1 MVQEVIKE
9 LAKNRPL
16 DVAGATTAV
25 VSRPCSQ
32 PHGGTK
38 RSCACLQPGSNVCAA
53 FNALQQR
60 RVHGILQSDIRGYCL
75 LVCPGNKGFKV
86 LLLNEVDKLSR
97 EAQQS
102 LRRTMEKYSAGC
114 RLIMV
119 ANNISRV
126 STLVFAQ

>member
-1 MVQEVIKE
+1 M
-9 LAKNRPL
+9 
-16 DVAGATTAV
+16 
-25 VSRPCSQ
+25 
-32 PHGGTK
+32 
-38 RSCACLQPGSNVCAA
+38 
-53 FNALQQR
+53 
-60 RVHGILQSDIRGYCL
+60 
-75 LVCPGNKGFKV
+75 

-126 STLVFAQ
+126 SSDTAHAGRRSACNSTQVAGGLWGCMDGQLPIRLQRRTYT

>member
-1 MVQEVIKE
+1 
-9 LAKNRPL
+9 
-16 DVAGATTAV
+16 
-25 VSRPCSQ
+25 
-32 PHGGTK
+32 
-38 RSCACLQPGSNVCAA
+38 VCA
-53 FNALQQR
+53 
-60 RVHGILQSDIRGYCL
+60 
-75 LVCPGNKGFKV
+75 GNKGFKV

-126 STLVFAQ
+126 SSTGQPHEPCCLLSGVVRLGLDHLTVTVPVKRSWQYHDNTCC

>member
-1 MVQEVIKE
+1 MC
-9 LAKNRPL
+9 RR
-16 DVAGATTAV
+16 GA
-25 VSRPCSQ
+25 SLC
-32 PHGGTK
+32 
-38 RSCACLQPGSNVCAA
+38 CCAA
-53 FNALQQR
+53 SA
-60 RVHGILQSDIRGYCL
+60 
-75 LVCPGNKGFKV
+75 GNKGFKV

-126 STLVFAQ
+126 R

>member
-1 MVQEVIKE
+1 
-9 LAKNRPL
+9 
-16 DVAGATTAV
+16 
-25 VSRPCSQ
+25 
-32 PHGGTK
+32 
-38 RSCACLQPGSNVCAA
+38 
-53 FNALQQR
+53 
-60 RVHGILQSDIRGYCL
+60 
-75 LVCPGNKGFKV
+75 VCPGNKGFKV

-126 STLVFAQ
+126 SRTE

>member
-1 MVQEVIKE
+1 MLLCTV
-9 LAKNRPL
+9 
-16 DVAGATTAV
+16 
-25 VSRPCSQ
+25 
-32 PHGGTK
+32 
-38 RSCACLQPGSNVCAA
+38 
-53 FNALQQR
+53 
-60 RVHGILQSDIRGYCL
+60 
-75 LVCPGNKGFKV
+75 LVCPAGNKGFKV

-126 STLVFAQ
+126 RQWHSVLAGLRASGLCFAANTPVTPPLAPAVARDREW

>member
-1 MVQEVIKE
+1 M
-9 LAKNRPL
+9 LLP
-16 DVAGATTAV
+16 AV
-25 VSRPCSQ
+25 LCAVSLCCVPSS
-32 PHGGTK
+32 P
-38 RSCACLQPGSNVCAA
+38 
-53 FNALQQR
+53 F
-60 RVHGILQSDIRGYCL
+60 
-75 LVCPGNKGFKV
+75 PGNKGFKI

-126 STLVFAQ
+126 SHGSRAAGAARHGAEQEWRVIRMQLPRDQPSQHHHHHH

>member
-1 MVQEVIKE
+1 VYCFFVRT
-9 LAKNRPL
+9 N
-16 DVAGATTAV
+16 
-25 VSRPCSQ
+25 VS
-32 PHGGTK
+32 
-38 RSCACLQPGSNVCAA
+38 
-53 FNALQQR
+53 
-60 RVHGILQSDIRGYCL
+60 
-75 LVCPGNKGFKV
+75 GNKGFKI

-126 STLVFAQ
+126 SEAAHQAQTGERPTLPACTGCWQTSSSCHLA